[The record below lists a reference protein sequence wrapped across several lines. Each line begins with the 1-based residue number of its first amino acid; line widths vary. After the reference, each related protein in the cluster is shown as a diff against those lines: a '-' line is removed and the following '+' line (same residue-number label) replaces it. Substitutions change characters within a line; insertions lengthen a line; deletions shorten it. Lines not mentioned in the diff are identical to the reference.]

1 MGHRPATFCK
11 RLAGVMA
18 AITLSQIAK
27 LAGVS
32 LATASRVVNDQ
43 PGVRPE
49 VRARVWQI
57 VREHGYQP
65 NLAAQVLAAQRAAQ
79 TRSK

>member
-1 MGHRPATFCK
+1 M
-11 RLAGVMA
+11 

-43 PGVRPE
+43 PGVRPA
-49 VRARVWQI
+49 VRARVWQL

-65 NLAAQVLAAQRAAQ
+65 NLAARALAAQRTAPKQ
-79 TRSK
+79 SK